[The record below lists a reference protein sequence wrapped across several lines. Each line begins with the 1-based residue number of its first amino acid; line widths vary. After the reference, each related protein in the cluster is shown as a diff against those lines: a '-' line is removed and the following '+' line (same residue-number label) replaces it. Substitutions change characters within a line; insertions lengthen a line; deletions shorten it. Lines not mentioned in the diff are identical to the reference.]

1 MVEGMSVMWLKSGAR
16 GLLNAGGHRATVKCG
31 NDDYKDGQRGE
42 AVSSQRSI
50 EPMWLDES
58 ATTGNSG

>member
-1 MVEGMSVMWLKSGAR
+1 MSLKSGAR

-42 AVSSQRSI
+42 AVSSQQSI
-50 EPMWLDES
+50 EPMWLDGRLRRPE
-58 ATTGNSG
+58 

>member
-1 MVEGMSVMWLKSGAR
+1 MSVMSPTSGAR
-16 GLLNAGGHRATVKCG
+16 DLLNAGGHRATVKCG

-58 ATTGNSG
+58 AMTDIIVAQR